1 MIAGDPTAAT
11 TTTDK
16 GFIDRWNRNKQRKVE
31 EMYGRTHSDLFN
43 VPKLLLPG
51 VQLQIKF
58 TKSKKGFY
66 LLVPKNDTDA
76 VFKFIDAT

>member
-1 MIAGDPTAAT
+1 
-11 TTTDK
+11 
-16 GFIDRWNRNKQRKVE
+16 
-31 EMYGRTHSDLFN
+31 MYGRSHSDLFN

-66 LLVPKNDTDA
+66 LLVLKNDTDA

>member
-1 MIAGDPTAAT
+1 MLACDPTAAT
-11 TTTDK
+11 ITTEK
-16 GFIDRWNRNKQRKVE
+16 GFIDRSNRSKQSTEV

-43 VPKLLLPG
+43 VPQLLLPG

-66 LLVPKNDTDA
+66 LLVPKS
-76 VFKFIDAT
+76 I